1 MRLNTTALI
10 GFSVIEAF
18 DVESHARISE
28 VQPPT
33 VKVAEMLTR
42 NGEAPTPTPTPP
54 PDARLVVSM
63 FARDGEAPVD
73 DV

>member
-42 NGEAPTPTPTPP
+42 NGGAPT

>member
-28 VQPPT
+28 VQPPA

-42 NGEAPTPTPTPP
+42 NGEAPT

>member
-28 VQPPT
+28 VQPPA

-42 NGEAPTPTPTPP
+42 NSEAPT

-73 DV
+73 GV